1 LGTLVAEDPLWVRRR
16 IGVLPEES
24 CLYERLTA
32 LESLRLVGRLHGL
45 LEEEITTRSNA
56 LLDLMEIAK
65 SDRNRLV
72 LDFSMGMR
80 KKVSLAT
87 ALIHSPKVLFLDE
100 PFNGIDALTMRA
112 IHSTLKAAVARGV
125 TIFFSSHILELVQ
138 RLCSRLA
145 IISAGRI
152 KVCGTLPEVRAQ
164 LGSSE
169 SATLEDIFVE
179 IAGGDRG
186 QLSGLEFLG

>member
-1 LGTLVAEDPLWVRRR
+1 
-16 IGVLPEES
+16 
-24 CLYERLTA
+24 
-32 LESLRLVGRLHGL
+32 
-45 LEEEITTRSNA
+45 
-56 LLDLMEIAK
+56 MEIAK

-138 RLCSRLA
+138 RLCTRLA

-164 LGSSE
+164 LGSSD